1 MNELVAE
8 IPRLHTA
15 LAEAGACAVF
25 LLLLADRFRP
35 LATIA
40 LTLLGALLLVGI
52 QLWVGT
58 WPLMLWI
65 PGMLFA
71 FAGMFFLIKGL
82 IRLTPQAAGYLAARA
97 FVLAELTASLH
108 AQLDRFYFS
117 DASPAVRTAFL
128 VFAYVAV
135 LAVAWCA
142 ERRQFSRGD
151 PPEVGGRDLIGALSI
166 AAVTFG
172 ISNLSFLNSRTPFS
186 ARLGLEIAAIRTLV
200 DLCGYIALYVQH
212 GQRRAQS
219 AHREAEAVAQMMRSQ
234 HEQHEISRRAMD
246 EVNRKYHDMK
256 HHLEAIRAASDPA
269 VHGELLS
276 SLEASIQDYGAQ
288 VHTGNRVLDAVLTA
302 KRMHALERGVEVS
315 YVVDGELLHFIEPLD
330 LTSILGN
337 ALDNAIEAAMRLPEG
352 RLVHLAVFAQD
363 SFVML
368 RVENTFDGT
377 VHRRN
382 GKYLTRK
389 HEPGHGYG
397 LRNIHAA
404 VERYDGSVSIDTSQ
418 QWFAL
423 RVLFPRSPGERAP
436 GDRASGAPDAG
447 ATSPAGAAS
456 PGQRGEVGR

>member
-25 LLLLADRFRP
+25 ILLLADRFRP
-35 LATIA
+35 LASIA
-40 LTLLGALLLVGI
+40 LTLLGALLLIGI

-71 FAGMFFLIKGL
+71 FAGMFLLIKGL

-117 DASPAVRTAFL
+117 EAAPALRMIFL
-128 VFAYVAV
+128 VFAYTAV
-135 LAVAWCA
+135 LGMAWFA
-142 ERRQFSRGD
+142 ERRQFSRGE

-219 AHREAEAVAQMMRSQ
+219 ARREAEAIAQMMRRQ

-256 HHLEAIRAASDPA
+256 HHLEAIRAASDPTMR
-269 VHGELLS
+269 GELLS
-276 SLEASIQDYGAQ
+276 TLEASIQEYGAQ

-302 KRMHALERGVEVS
+302 KRMHALENGVEVS
-315 YVVDGELLHFIEPLD
+315 YVVDGKLLNFVEPLD

-337 ALDNAIEAAMRLPEG
+337 ALDNAIEAAMQLPEG

-389 HEPGHGYG
+389 REPGHGYG

-423 RVLFPRSPGERAP
+423 RVLFPRVPG
-436 GDRASGAPDAG
+436 SV
-447 ATSPAGAAS
+447 SAGAAS
-456 PGQRGEVGR
+456 PSRVSAASRRPPSG

>member
-25 LLLLADRFRP
+25 ILLLADRFRP

-52 QLWVGT
+52 HLWVGT

-65 PGMLFA
+65 PGMLVA
-71 FAGMFFLIKGL
+71 FAGMFLLIKGL
-82 IRLTPQAAGYLAARA
+82 VRLTPQAAGYLAARA

-108 AQLDRFYFS
+108 AQLDRFYVS
-117 DASPAVRTAFL
+117 TMSPAARMVFL
-128 VFAYVAV
+128 VLVYTVV
-135 LAVAWCA
+135 LTIAWFA

-151 PPEVGGRDLIGALSI
+151 PPEVGARDLIGALSI

-172 ISNLSFLNSRTPFS
+172 ISNLSFLNSRTSSS
-186 ARLGLEIAAIRTLV
+186 ARLGLQIAAIRTLV

-219 AHREAEAVAQMMRSQ
+219 ARREAEAFAQMVRSQ
-234 HEQHEISRRAMD
+234 HEQHAISRRAMD

-256 HHLEAIRAASDPA
+256 HHLEAIRAASDPEM
-269 VHGELLS
+269 HGELLS

-288 VHTGNRVLDAVLTA
+288 VHTGNRVLDSVLTA
-302 KRMHALERGVEVS
+302 KRMHALESGVEVS
-315 YVVDGELLHFIEPLD
+315 YVVDGKLLNFIEPLD

-337 ALDNAIEAAMRLPEG
+337 ALDNAIEAATQLPEG
-352 RLVHLAVFAQD
+352 RLLQLAVFAQD

-377 VHRRN
+377 VRRHN
-382 GKYLTRK
+382 GQYLTRK
-389 HEPGHGYG
+389 REPGHGYG

-404 VERYDGSVSIDTSQ
+404 VQHYDGSVSIDASP

-423 RVLFPRSPGERAP
+423 RILFPRPQDGT
-436 GDRASGAPDAG
+436 D
-447 ATSPAGAAS
+447 
-456 PGQRGEVGR
+456 VG

>member
-8 IPRLHTA
+8 IPRLYTA

-25 LLLLADRFRP
+25 ILLLADRFRP

-40 LTLLGALLLVGI
+40 LTLLGALLLIGI

-71 FAGMFFLIKGL
+71 FAGMFLLIKGL

-117 DASPAVRTAFL
+117 EASPALRMIFL
-128 VFAYVAV
+128 VFAYIAV
-135 LAVAWCA
+135 LGMAWFA
-142 ERRQFSRGD
+142 ERRQFARGE

-219 AHREAEAVAQMMRSQ
+219 ARREAEAIAQMMRRQ

-256 HHLEAIRAASDPA
+256 HHLEAIRAASDPTMR
-269 VHGELLS
+269 VELLS
-276 SLEASIQDYGAQ
+276 TLEASIQDYGAQ

-302 KRMHALERGVEVS
+302 KRMHALENGVEVS
-315 YVVDGELLHFIEPLD
+315 YVVDGKLLNFVEPLD

-337 ALDNAIEAAMRLPEG
+337 ALDNAIEAAMQLPEG

-382 GKYLTRK
+382 GQYLTRK
-389 HEPGHGYG
+389 REPGHGYG

-423 RVLFPRSPGERAP
+423 RVLFPRVPGRA
-436 GDRASGAPDAG
+436 DAG
-447 ATSPAGAAS
+447 AAPSSVSAAS
-456 PGQRGEVGR
+456 RRPPSG